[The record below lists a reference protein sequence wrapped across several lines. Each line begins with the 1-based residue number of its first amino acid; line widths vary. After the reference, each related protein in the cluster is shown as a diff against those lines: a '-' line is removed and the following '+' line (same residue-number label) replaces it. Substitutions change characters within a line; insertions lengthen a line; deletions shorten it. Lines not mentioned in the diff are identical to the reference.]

1 MGEKW
6 EAVSIRKQRERKHG
20 GGGGGGGGVQRF
32 DLHYLSGEGSPCRAG
47 AFI

>member
-6 EAVSIRKQRERKHG
+6 EAVSIRKQRESKHS
-20 GGGGGGGGVQRF
+20 GGGGGVQRF

-47 AFI
+47 AFF